1 MLNKAAKTRQFWL
14 QKEEWKNTNTL
25 TNQENR
31 VGPNGEEKRKNRIRK
46 IVIIDA
52 IFAVIVV
59 GFFSELQNRNWL
71 LPTSGSWSDARPTS
85 AVKSKLKN
93 QTKVHGPQRETNNRN
108 RRLFIGCINLRWTT
122 KHENWF
128 FLANYNKNSFYFLF
142 KVFIFRF
149 RWVRTIKMSAK
160 WIIVLK
166 STSASHHWIWIRRL
180 PEIRLKNFFIQ
191 HRNLVL

>member
-93 QTKVHGPQRETNNRN
+93 QTKVHRPQRE
-108 RRLFIGCINLRWTT
+108 RRTIEIEDYLLVASTFAELRSTKIDFFWRTTT
-122 KHENWF
+122 KILSIF
-128 FLANYNKNSFYFLF
+128 FSKYLF
-142 KVFIFRF
+142 FGFV
-149 RWVRTIKMSAK
+149 
-160 WIIVLK
+160 
-166 STSASHHWIWIRRL
+166 
-180 PEIRLKNFFIQ
+180 E
-191 HRNLVL
+191 